1 MTASLVVYAIWISLL
16 LAAGAWLAERLLRSA
31 GAPTRFAWLGAMVG
45 TVALSAAVPLRH
57 ALQGPALFL
66 DVPVA
71 ASGPVGALEAAS
83 FHGAVSVLDRLPA
96 WAGAAVTAGW
106 LLATAL
112 TALLFAL
119 AYRRHRRTVARA
131 ARGTVAGVEVRVTET
146 FGPAVI
152 GVREPWIVVPRWLL
166 ARGAEEQR
174 LVVQHERSHIESRD
188 PLLLLAG
195 CAAVVAMPWNP
206 ALWAML
212 TRLRLATELDCDARV
227 LRAGAPARSYGA
239 LLIDLTASLPRPRL
253 GAPAFACR
261 PSHLERR
268 LLAMTARP
276 ATPARRRARLT
287 LATTV
292 AGAAL
297 LAACAAELPTA
308 AQIET
313 MDVAEVEQRATVL
326 RAIDVQGATYVLDG
340 VIVQRA
346 VADAVAPER
355 IASIEVVRGQGEPS
369 KIVVTTLEGEKSPLV
384 RGERRP
390 YLVGEHELRR
400 VTPEGAPTMLL
411 RADSS
416 SMSTA
421 GRAPL
426 MILDGVIMSGALSE
440 IDPKT
445 IEKVEVVKGK
455 AAQTL
460 YGERASAGVILI
472 TTLKK

>member
-1 MTASLVVYAIWISLL
+1 MTPSLVVYALWISVL
-16 LAAGAWLAERLLRSA
+16 LAAGVALAERLLRSA
-31 GAPTRFAWLGAMVG
+31 GAPTRFAWLGAMFG
-45 TVALSAAVPLRH
+45 TVALSAAVPLRQ
-57 ALQGPALFL
+57 ALQGPAPFL
-66 DVPVA
+66 DVPIA
-71 ASGPVGALEAAS
+71 TSGPVGAPEGAS
-83 FHGAVSVLDRLPA
+83 FSEVVSVLDRLPA
-96 WAGAAVTAGW
+96 WSGAVVTACW

-131 ARGTVAGVEVRVTET
+131 ARGTVAGVEVRVSEA

-297 LAACAAELPTA
+297 LAACAAELPTT
-308 AQIET
+308 IDVER
-313 MDVAEVEQRATVL
+313 MDVAAVEERATVL
-326 RAIDVQGATYVLDG
+326 RAIDVNGATYVVDG

-346 VADAVAPER
+346 VADAVPPEQ
-355 IASIEVVRGQGEPS
+355 IASIEVVRGKDAPS
-369 KIVVTTLEGEKSPLV
+369 QIVVTTVEGEKSLRV

-390 YLVGEHELRR
+390 YLVGEMELRR
-400 VTPEGAPTMLL
+400 VTPEGMPTVEL
-411 RADSS
+411 RADSAS
-416 SMSTA
+416 LSTA

-426 MILDGVIMSGALSE
+426 MVLDGVIISGALSE
-440 IDPKT
+440 IDPKS

-460 YGERASAGVILI
+460 YGERGAAGVILI
-472 TTLKK
+472 TTWKK